1 MVNLA
6 KSYLAIAVTAIAS
19 LSISVVAHA
28 DTVNARCD
36 VYPAGEDRATS
47 SGPCTFSQRQ
57 GVVGIQLQN
66 GQRYDLIPVGDQPG
80 NYIDQNGNAAYRQSG
95 LGDQG
100 QIYRLANESIYV
112 YWDPSPYGS
121 SSGDSVPT
129 APVAS
134 NPNYATLSAADTN
147 SRINVRSEPTIHSS
161 SPHYGVVGDRV
172 EIIRCVQDTDTQGSD
187 LNWCN
192 VRFPASGATGWIRSD
207 FIIFSDDGE

>member
-112 YWDPSPYGS
+112 YWDSSPYGS